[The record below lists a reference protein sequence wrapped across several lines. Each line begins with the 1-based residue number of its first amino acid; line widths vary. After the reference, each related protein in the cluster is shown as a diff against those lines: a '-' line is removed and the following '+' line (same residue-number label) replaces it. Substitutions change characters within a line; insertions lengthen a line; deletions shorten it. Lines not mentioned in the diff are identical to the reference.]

1 MREIGGFE
9 RTEYDWENDGSRY
22 NTYLSNSSNL
32 AYDLDYAAE
41 EDDAAY
47 EEEFYR
53 EREQE
58 SYEENAEIVRRNRER
73 RRRNAIARR
82 HQEQMMMVT
91 PQYVIFLS
99 LALIITCIT
108 VMFYIK
114 LQSDITT
121 RLKTIASLESSLDLA
136 KVNNDAVAKRLE
148 TAGDITKVKKEAL
161 KMGMDYAGEDQ
172 IVYYS
177 IDSSDYMTQYGGIK

>member
-1 MREIGGFE
+1 MRELSGFD
-9 RTEYDWENDGSRY
+9 TNEYEAYGA
-22 NTYLSNSSNL
+22 YLNNSSNL
-32 AYDLDYAAE
+32 AYDLDYAVQ
-41 EDDAAY
+41 EDESAY

-91 PQYVIFLS
+91 PQYVLFLTA
-99 LALIITCIT
+99 ALFITCIT

-121 RLKTIASLESSLDLA
+121 RLKNIASLESSLDVA

-161 KMGMDYAGEDQ
+161 AMGMNYAGEDQ

>member
-1 MREIGGFE
+1 MREIGGYE
-9 RTEYDWENDGSRY
+9 ETEYGWNQR
-22 NTYLSNSSNL
+22 NTGYDAYISDNL
-32 AYDLDYAAE
+32 ARNLDYAPAE
-41 EDDAAY
+41 EDY

-53 EREQE
+53 KSEQE

-91 PQYVIFLS
+91 PQYVFFLS
-99 LALIITCIT
+99 MALIITCIT

-121 RLKTIASLESSLDLA
+121 RLRSIASLESSLDTA
-136 KVNNDAVAKRLE
+136 RVNNDATAKRLE

-177 IDSSDYMTQYGGIK
+177 VDSSDFMTQYGGIK

>member
-9 RTEYDWENDGSRY
+9 RNEYDWEKRNTGYGAYINDNVARE
-22 NTYLSNSSNL
+22 
-32 AYDLDYAAE
+32 LDYSTAE
-41 EDDAAY
+41 EDYEY

-82 HQEQMMMVT
+82 HQEQMMTVT
-91 PQYVIFLS
+91 PQYVFFLS
-99 LALIITCIT
+99 MALIITCIT

-121 RLKTIASLESSLDLA
+121 RLRNIAALESSLDTA

-148 TAGDITKVKKEAL
+148 TSGDITKVKKEAL
-161 KMGMDYAGEDQ
+161 EMGMNYAGEEQ
-172 IVYYS
+172 VVYYS

>member
-1 MREIGGFE
+1 MREIGGFDRSE
-9 RTEYDWENDGSRY
+9 YEWDRTGTGYGAYINDNVAR
-22 NTYLSNSSNL
+22 
-32 AYDLDYAAE
+32 DLDYAESE
-41 EDDAAY
+41 EDYAY
-47 EEEFYR
+47 DEEFYR

-99 LALIITCIT
+99 MALIITCIT

-121 RLKTIASLESSLDLA
+121 RLRSIASLESSLDTV

-148 TAGDITKVKKEAL
+148 TAGDITMVKKEAL
-161 KMGMDYAGEDQ
+161 KMGMNYAGEDQ
-172 IVYYS
+172 IVYYT
-177 IDSSDYMTQYGGIK
+177 IDSSDYMTQYSGIK